1 MTAVRD
7 ALRIRDPRLTPAVVA
22 ILAFLT
28 IDFFGRVALFPQ
40 GPSRPDIEDVVTLS
54 DDIPKIGQPLL
65 DDYLLKTDGL
75 RTLPLKDDSALSIND
90 LAAQP
95 LATEPA
101 DGYWRAGELSYKLV
115 ALVESAERFA
125 VLYSLNNE
133 SGEQEMVKLRLGDS
147 VVGYKVS
154 ELRSKELQ
162 LTSDNGDQVTL
173 MLFEPER
180 LQD

>member
-1 MTAVRD
+1 M
-7 ALRIRDPRLTPAVVA
+7 
-22 ILAFLT
+22 
-28 IDFFGRVALFPQ
+28 Q
-40 GPSRPDIEDVVTLS
+40 
-54 DDIPKIGQPLL
+54 
-65 DDYLLKTDGL
+65 
-75 RTLPLKDDSALSIND
+75 DDSDLPIKD

-133 SGEQEMVKLRLGDS
+133 SGEQEMVELRLGDS
-147 VVGYKVS
+147 VVGYTVS
-154 ELRSKELQ
+154 ELRAKELQ
-162 LTSDNGDQVTL
+162 LTSDNGAQITL